1 MLESQRHDFKGDGD
15 YCQQCPQRRE
25 HWIHQ
30 SGDAN
35 SPDYEGVAVNKI
47 TFSMGIYAAAV
58 AGVAVA
64 LHSGSS
70 IAGLRTFSLWLTGTL
85 LWMAVAFVVSR
96 ISIRK

>member
-1 MLESQRHDFKGDGD
+1 M
-15 YCQQCPQRRE
+15 
-25 HWIHQ
+25 
-30 SGDAN
+30 
-35 SPDYEGVAVNKI
+35 GV
-47 TFSMGIYAAAV
+47 YAAFV

-64 LHSGSS
+64 LYSGSS